1 MNDYIA
7 NYIQKY
13 SNYTFKFKLNICLYI
28 MFLTKNIRK
37 KINQI
42 KKLII

>member
-28 MFLTKNIRK
+28 MFLTGKRLIKLK
-37 KINQI
+37 KS
-42 KKLII
+42 